1 MSPGFPFWF
10 RRRDGG
16 YKILQPTHSGTP
28 DLQTLTAVLRSL
40 LIENGPCKGELSIV
54 HREPTCQG
62 TFPKEVVTCSLGDGR
77 ELRLFCK
84 YEMGYNHNAFGH
96 RGGVAHEA
104 TVYQELL
111 HPLALSTPWLYGVY
125 EDASSGEVWL
135 VLDFLERSV
144 RVKKSLDPAAMG
156 LAAHWIGQFH
166 AATEVRLQKARIP
179 FLKTYDAAYY
189 LGWSQRTLHYAGC
202 LRQRF
207 LWLEPLCERFEEAV
221 TTLLFAPETVIH
233 GEYYPKN
240 ILFRDGKIY
249 PIDWESTAI
258 AAGEIDL
265 ASLIEGWPEEIAHQC
280 RLQYQQARWPTG
292 SPGDFERTLCAA
304 QMYLH
309 FRWLGDQPETTI
321 NEWRFEQLHSTGKRL
336 GLV

>member
-1 MSPGFPFWF
+1 M
-10 RRRDGG
+10 
-16 YKILQPTHSGTP
+16 QPTHSGTP

-77 ELRLFCK
+77 EFRLFCK
-84 YEMGYNHNAFGH
+84 YEMGCNHNAFGH

-125 EDASSGEVWL
+125 EDASSGQVWL

-144 RVKKSLDPAAMG
+144 RVKKSLDPEAMG
-156 LAAHWIGQFH
+156 LAARWLGQFQ
-166 AATEVRLQKARIP
+166 ALCQKRMQTTSMP
-179 FLKTYDAAYY
+179 FLKRYDVDYY
-189 LGWSQRTLHYAGC
+189 LGWARRTLQFLGRHQQPMSWLQKLC
-202 LRQRF
+202 TRF
-207 LWLEPLCERFEEAV
+207 HEAV
-221 TTLLFAPETVIH
+221 TTLLSVPPTVIH

-240 ILFRDGKIY
+240 ILYRDGTIY
-249 PIDWESTAI
+249 PVDWESTAL

-265 ASLIEGWPEEIAHQC
+265 ASLTEAWPEAIVRECAV
-280 RLQYQQARWPTG
+280 QYQAARWPDD
-292 SPGDFERTLCAA
+292 PPDDFERRLGAA
-304 QMYLH
+304 RLYLH
-309 FRWLGDQPETTI
+309 FRWLGISPESSI
-321 NEWRFEQLHSTGKRL
+321 DEWRLGALRATGRQL
-336 GLV
+336 GLI